1 MTFITCGWYDVN
13 MKTKTEFVLT
23 INIGNVATLDHA
35 DIADILKKAAKNIA
49 FVGFQDNTHMNLRDL
64 NGNVVGRYG
73 RYTSEQED

>member
-1 MTFITCGWYDVN
+1 MMYDVN
-13 MKTKTEFVLT
+13 MKTEFVLRIT
-23 INIGNVATLDHA
+23 VANVATLDHE